1 FLIELKEL
9 EGHKKLNGYDRLIL
23 MKL

>member
-1 FLIELKEL
+1 LIELKEL